1 MMHFL
6 GDRCCQCCA
15 ISAMQSESVSM
26 YMRAA
31 MPIAC
36 ALSNKIF
43 ALGHCQGHAHA
54 ELYTLCDA
62 LTSLFNFHIKR
73 GKLLKNIS
81 LIVKLNFYQ
90 HWSTSFHLLL
100 IQNHLLL
107 LNFQKER
114 GRSSFYFFAM
124 HQECRRTFA
133 AAAGGET

>member
-1 MMHFL
+1 MHFL

-62 LTSLFNFHIKR
+62 LTSFQFSYKEEE
-73 GKLLKNIS
+73 GKLLKHIS
-81 LIVKLNFYQ
+81 VTVLLNLYQ
-90 HWSTSFHLLL
+90 H
-100 IQNHLLL
+100 
-107 LNFQKER
+107 
-114 GRSSFYFFAM
+114 
-124 HQECRRTFA
+124 
-133 AAAGGET
+133 

>member
-1 MMHFL
+1 MHFL

-54 ELYTLCDA
+54 EL
-62 LTSLFNFHIKR
+62 
-73 GKLLKNIS
+73 
-81 LIVKLNFYQ
+81 
-90 HWSTSFHLLL
+90 
-100 IQNHLLL
+100 
-107 LNFQKER
+107 
-114 GRSSFYFFAM
+114 
-124 HQECRRTFA
+124 
-133 AAAGGET
+133 

>member
-1 MMHFL
+1 MSVL
-6 GDRCCQCCA
+6 CYRCIAVLKRICT
-15 ISAMQSESVSM
+15 

-81 LIVKLNFYQ
+81 VIVKLNFYQ
-90 HWSTSFHLLL
+90 HWPTSFHLLL